1 MEKALARTLVPRR
14 LTNGLLTGFA
24 AAAMLLAAIGIYGVM
39 ALNVNAR
46 LCEFGVR
53 LALGA
58 APADVMRL
66 VLRGGARLA
75 IVGVVIGAAGS
86 YLATPLL
93 RDLLFQV
100 APRDLLTLGGVA
112 LILGSVALL
121 ACYVPARRAMSAD
134 PTEALRA
141 D

>member
-1 MEKALARTLVPRR
+1 MPRR

-24 AAAMLLAAIGIYGVM
+24 AAALLLAAIGIYGVM
-39 ALNVNAR
+39 SLNVNSR
-46 LCEFGVR
+46 LREFGVR

-58 APADVMRL
+58 APTDVMRL

-75 IVGVVIGAAGS
+75 IVGVVIGALAS

-100 APRDLLTLGGVA
+100 EPRDLFTLVGVA
-112 LILGSVALL
+112 VILATVAML
-121 ACYVPARRAMSAD
+121 ACYIPARRAMSAD
-134 PTEALRA
+134 PTDALRA